1 MRAITHFGVA
11 VFVFIALI
19 AILFLVDASYA
30 QAAETI
36 RASLLEAQGKISLLE
51 KNTAALTD
59 KVKELEREKLRNAK
73 LEQELQAA
81 NAKIVS
87 LSERMARYEGENVS
101 MQAFISKLKIVSVE
115 QADPTTEEVA

>member
-1 MRAITHFGVA
+1 
-11 VFVFIALI
+11 
-19 AILFLVDASYA
+19 
-30 QAAETI
+30 
-36 RASLLEAQGKISLLE
+36 
-51 KNTAALTD
+51 
-59 KVKELEREKLRNAK
+59 
-73 LEQELQAA
+73 LQAA